1 LQKYSISKNVH
12 VLKILGFKKLCFEKI
27 NFFKKLK
34 YTKNCIKKSDLKIVQ
49 LLANKNLKRKDNFF
63 T

>member
-1 LQKYSISKNVH
+1 
-12 VLKILGFKKLCFEKI
+12 LKILGFKKLCFEK
-27 NFFKKLK
+27 NQFYLK
-34 YTKNCIKKSDLKIVQ
+34 ESENTKNCITKSDLKIVQ